1 MSFKIYKNKIT
12 GHASVSVKQKNKKIW
27 YNLPMS
33 HEKPNDSYIKVND
46 PHPKANKKGHSYIRK
61 YVRKDKR
68 GVKSRMYKG
77 YKFSPKSELKIKNYL
92 KAKFKKKRWCQAQHG
107 A

>member
-12 GHASVSVKQKNKKIW
+12 GHASVSLKHKDKKHW

-33 HEKPNDSYIKVND
+33 HSKPKDSYVKVND
-46 PHPKANKKGHSYIRK
+46 PHPKADKKAHSYIRK

-68 GVKSRMYKG
+68 GARDHLYKN
-77 YKFSPKSELKIKNYL
+77 YRFNSNAELKIKNYL
-92 KAKFKKKRWCQAQHG
+92 KTKFKKKR
-107 A
+107 

>member
-12 GHASVSVKQKNKKIW
+12 GHASVSIRQRDKKRW

-33 HEKPNDSYIKVND
+33 HSIPNDSYIKVND
-46 PHPKANKKGHSYIRK
+46 PHPNANRKEHSYVRK
-61 YVRKDKR
+61 YVRKDKK
-68 GVKSRMYKG
+68 GVKDFQYKS
-77 YKFSPKSELKIKNYL
+77 YRFSSKSEKKIKNYL
-92 KAKFKKKRWCQAQHG
+92 KTRFKKKRWCQAQQG